1 MAKAKIIIVSGFMR
15 ANYNNNIDKVND
27 IIDIVNTRY
36 NKAKLTYEDM
46 TYLELYP
53 SEYQDKDV
61 IGVDIKIIKPTNKL
75 VLETYKNLKKD
86 MLKIFGKRLTILVRA
101 DKEKIF

>member
-1 MAKAKIIIVSGFMR
+1 MAKAKIIIVSGFIR
-15 ANYNNNIDKVND
+15 LNYDDNINKVND
-27 IIDIVNTRY
+27 IIDIVNARY

-46 TYLELYP
+46 TYVELYP
-53 SEYQDKDV
+53 TGYQDKDV
-61 IGVDIKIIKPTNKL
+61 IGIDIKIIKPTNKL

-86 MLKIFGKRLTILVRA
+86 LFKIFGKRLTILVRA